1 MKKLKWIS
9 ELTENHDKPSLNFIN
24 SLDFSKN
31 SLLYNDL
38 LNLFEEN
45 NIKFEIIKGY
55 KFDSKNELES
65 SFRIIT
71 LKILDIE
78 NDYQRIINL
87 IDKEN
92 FSYKKDKENIK
103 IELINY

>member
-1 MKKLKWIS
+1 MKKLKWVS
-9 ELTENHDKPSLNFIN
+9 ELTSNHDKPSLNFIN

-38 LNLFEEN
+38 LNSFEEN
-45 NIKFEIIKGY
+45 DIKFEVIKGY

-65 SFRIIT
+65 NFKIIT
-71 LKILDIE
+71 LKVLDME

-87 IDKEN
+87 INKEI
-92 FSYKKDKENIK
+92 FLYKKDKENIK
-103 IELINY
+103 IELIN